1 MIYNIHGA
9 DALKPYLSQWF
20 YQDIVVISDLDIW
33 ACEFDESTWKYS
45 SERIIKLLDVHSCKN
60 VVVDLSQNAFPLSHL
75 PKEFF
80 RINNL
85 DSNV

>member
-33 ACEFDESTWKYS
+33 ACEFDESTWRYS
-45 SERIIKLLDVHSCKN
+45 SERIIK
-60 VVVDLSQNAFPLSHL
+60 
-75 PKEFF
+75 
-80 RINNL
+80 
-85 DSNV
+85 